1 MAYKIKQKRK
11 VMTHESSYVFMD
23 DSSAKSGTYRY
34 IQLFDMKVCH
44 CDIPSLFE
52 YAQNILPITQNRI
65 RNGLMLILESV
76 VSTNRNSIIL
86 FQSSNHGHKF

>member
-1 MAYKIKQKRK
+1 
-11 VMTHESSYVFMD
+11 MTHESSYVFVD

-44 CDIPSLFE
+44 CDISSLFE